1 MSVFASIIDTGDLI
15 SSVVAALVSAVIFTL
30 AVSISI
36 RGAAR
41 WVDLGN
47 DGRGVAAAFNLLISI
62 LAGAVALGLVCTGLY
77 LLIST

>member
-1 MSVFASIIDTGDLI
+1 MPLLASIVDAGDLI
-15 SSVVAALVSAVIFTL
+15 SSVVAALVSAVVFTL

-47 DGRGVAAAFNLLISI
+47 DGRGVAAAFNLLTSI

>member
-47 DGRGVAAAFNLLISI
+47 AGRGVAAAFNLLISI

>member
-1 MSVFASIIDTGDLI
+1 MFGAIVNSGDLI
-15 SSVVAALVSAVIFTL
+15 SSIVAALISAIFFTF
-30 AVSISI
+30 AVSVSI

-47 DGRGVAAAFNLLISI
+47 EGRGSAAVINLLVSVF
-62 LAGAVALGLVCTGLY
+62 AGAVALGLVGIGLY